1 MDNPTKSQWEV
12 LIQQNQVLLEYLN
25 GQRDLLND
33 QKTITRIVLE
43 RLQNPLTVTRTQT
56 ALSFVNQFNVATSAL
71 SLPTNNFSEGLTYV
85 EFSTFQL
92 DERTEE
98 IMINWS
104 LGAKQFEELTSQ
116 TWPAACVLLAFHE
129 SIGEPVLKTMI
140 LSPDSC
146 CVINYPDVFLTDGTW
161 DPVSGAVDL
170 TSHDFSCLRTF
181 CCNFNRR
188 IPCTAKYVSV
198 VGMLREDPGQTPSAV
213 YNVYVTPTQ
222 ISANALFPSG
232 EVMGPFSLVELG
244 R

>member
-33 QKTITRIVLE
+33 QKTITRIILE

-56 ALSFVNQFNVATSAL
+56 ASSSVASFTLPVTAL
-71 SLPTNNFSEGLTYV
+71 SLPAFNFA
-85 EFSTFQL
+85 STFLSLEFTTFLL

-98 IMINWS
+98 IMVNWA
-104 LGAKQFEELTSQ
+104 LGGKAFTNIGTQ
-116 TWPAACVLLAFHE
+116 TWPYACVLLAFHE
-129 SIGEPVLKTMI
+129 SIGEPITKTMI

-146 CVINYPDVFLTDGTW
+146 LCVDYLNQAVISGII
-161 DPVSGAVDL
+161 DPVTGETNLVITDVE
-170 TSHDFSCLRTF
+170 TLRSTVN
-181 CCNFNRR
+181 NFNRR

-198 VGMLREDPGQTPSAV
+198 VGLIREDPSDDNTKVFDRYAKPNQESGNNFGDG
-213 YNVYVTPTQ
+213 NV
-222 ISANALFPSG
+222 L
-232 EVMGPFSLVELG
+232 GPFSLVELG